1 MPITHCARAERG
13 MHLRLMYF
21 VSQRWVVC
29 PSVLELRQEGLRQHL
44 GANVHLG
51 FQVEKGECD
60 NYTFFD
66 SSWATDTG
74 QP

>member
-1 MPITHCARAERG
+1 MQEEKEACI
-13 MHLRLMYF
+13 LRLMYF
-21 VSQRWVVC
+21 VYQRWVVC
-29 PSVLELRQEGLRQHL
+29 PSILEIRQEVLRQHL

-51 FQVEKGECD
+51 IQVEKGEYD

-66 SSWATDTG
+66 SSWATNIG